1 MIDTLF
7 GVTAVTKPRARNVLR
22 FLRPVVRYTVKPF
35 GSAGILLL
43 LFPLFSCVNADAQ
56 QRSGEGRG
64 GGRGGGGEGGE
75 GEGGGGG
82 GGGRALFAIRNTRR
96 EDYRSQETSLALI
109 FRL

>member
-1 MIDTLF
+1 MKNTFF
-7 GVTAVTKPRARNVLR
+7 GVIAVPKPQARYVLR

-64 GGRGGGGEGGE
+64 GGRGGGGGGEGGE
-75 GEGGGGG
+75 GGEG